1 MHMKL
6 YKTTKGFV
14 IEDEEKYYLSE
25 HTNWDNFINRDNL
38 FEELKKDI
46 QNLKSDIEYL
56 NLIKNDLQA
65 PIDGQEVWASGV
77 TYLRSKN
84 ARMEESKDAG
94 GGDFYDR
101 VYDAPRPEIFFK
113 ATAGRVVGNGEK
125 IRIRKDSKWNVPE
138 PELTLFINTS
148 GQISGYT
155 VGNDVSSR
163 DIEGENPLYLPQA
176 KSYDKSA
183 ALGPCIYVSD
193 KPIDSDSKI
202 TLEIFREGKAVFS
215 QSIELNQMKRSLEE
229 LVSYLYAECTFVNG
243 SFLMTGTGIIPEDS
257 FSLQVGDKVE
267 ISIENIGKLS
277 NTVETK

>member
-1 MHMKL
+1 MKL
-6 YKTTKGFV
+6 YKTSKGFV
-14 IEDEEKYYLSE
+14 VEDEGQYYLSK
-25 HTNWDNFINRDNL
+25 HTNWDEFINRENL
-38 FEELKKDI
+38 YFEVKREI
-46 QNLKSDIEYL
+46 QNLKPDFDYL
-56 NLIKNDLQA
+56 NYIKDYLQA
-65 PIDGQEVWASGV
+65 PIAGQEVWASGV

-113 ATAGRVVGNGEK
+113 ATVGRVVGNGEN

-138 PELTLFINTS
+138 PELTLFINSS

-183 ALGPCIYVSD
+183 ALGPCIFVSD
-193 KPIDSDSKI
+193 EPIDPQSKI
-202 TLEIFREGKAVFS
+202 TLEIFRGGNAVFS
-215 QSIELNQMKRSLEE
+215 QSIELNQMKRTLKE

-267 ISIENIGKLS
+267 ITIDNIGKLS

>member
-1 MHMKL
+1 MKL
-6 YKTTKGFV
+6 YKTSKGFV
-14 IEDEEKYYLSE
+14 VEDEGKYYLSK
-25 HTNWDNFINRDNL
+25 HTNWDEFINRENL
-38 FEELKKDI
+38 YFEVKREI
-46 QNLKSDIEYL
+46 QNLKPDFDYL
-56 NLIKNDLQA
+56 NYIKDYLQA
-65 PIDGQEVWASGV
+65 PIAGQEVWASGV

-113 ATAGRVVGNGEK
+113 ATVGRVVGNGEN

-138 PELTLFINTS
+138 PELTLFINSS

-183 ALGPCIYVSD
+183 ALGPCIFVSD
-193 KPIDSDSKI
+193 EPIDPQSKI
-202 TLEIFREGKAVFS
+202 TLEIFRGGNAVFS
-215 QSIELNQMKRSLEE
+215 QSIELNQMKRTLKE

-267 ISIENIGKLS
+267 ITIDNIGKLS

>member
-1 MHMKL
+1 MKL
-6 YKTTKGFV
+6 YKTSKGFV
-14 IEDEEKYYLSE
+14 VEDEGKYYLSK
-25 HTNWDNFINRDNL
+25 HTNWDEFINRENL
-38 FEELKKDI
+38 YFEVKREI
-46 QNLKSDIEYL
+46 QNLKPDFDYL
-56 NLIKNDLQA
+56 NYIKDYLQA
-65 PIDGQEVWASGV
+65 PIAGQEVWASGV

-113 ATAGRVVGNGEK
+113 ATVGRVVGNGEN

-138 PELTLFINTS
+138 PELTLFINSS

-183 ALGPCIYVSD
+183 ALGPCIFVSD
-193 KPIDSDSKI
+193 EPIDPQSKI
-202 TLEIFREGKAVFS
+202 TLEIFRGGNAVFS
-215 QSIELNQMKRSLEE
+215 QSIELNQMKRTLKE

-267 ISIENIGKLS
+267 ITIDIIGKVS

>member
-1 MHMKL
+1 MKL
-6 YKTTKGFV
+6 YKTAKGFV
-14 IEDEEKYYLSE
+14 IENEGQYYLSK
-25 HTNWDNFINRDNL
+25 HTDWNEFLNRDNL
-38 FEELKKDI
+38 FFEVQREI
-46 QNLKSDIEYL
+46 QNLKPDFEYL
-56 NLIKNDLQA
+56 NYIKNFLQA
-65 PIDGQEVWASGV
+65 PISGQEVWASGV

-84 ARMEESKDAG
+84 ARMEESKDSG

-113 ATAGRVVGNGEK
+113 ATVGRVVGNGEN

-138 PELTLFINTS
+138 PELTLFINSS

-183 ALGPCIYVSD
+183 ALGPCIFVSNE
-193 KPIDSDSKI
+193 PIDPNSKI

-215 QSIELNQMKRSLEE
+215 QSIELNQMKRTLKE
-229 LVSYLYAECTFVNG
+229 LVSYLYSECTFIHG

-267 ISIENIGKLS
+267 ISIDNIGKLT

>member
-1 MHMKL
+1 MKL